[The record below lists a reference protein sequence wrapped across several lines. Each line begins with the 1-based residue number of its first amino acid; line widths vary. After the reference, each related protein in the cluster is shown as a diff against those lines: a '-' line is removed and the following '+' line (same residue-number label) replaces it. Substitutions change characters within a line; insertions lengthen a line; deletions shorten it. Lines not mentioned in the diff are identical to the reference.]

1 MKYLLD
7 TDTCIYL
14 LNGRPGSV
22 TETFR
27 RHRVA
32 SICLS
37 SITTSELRWGVA
49 KSASERNRAAL
60 EAFLASFQIVAY
72 DDEAAR
78 AYGDLRAEL
87 ERRGKPIGPMDLLIA
102 AQAIALDLVLVT
114 NNEREFKRVP
124 GLRVENWVR
133 S

>member
-14 LNGRPGSV
+14 LNGRPNSV
-22 TETFR
+22 TQTFR

-32 SICLS
+32 SIALS

-49 KSASERNRAAL
+49 KSGSPRNRTAL
-60 EAFLASFQIVAY
+60 EAFLASFQIAPY
-72 DDEAAR
+72 DDDAAR

-87 ERRGKPIGPMDLLIA
+87 DRRGTPIGAMDLLIA
-102 AQAIALDLVLVT
+102 AQALALDVILVT

-124 GLRVENWVR
+124 GLRVENWTR
-133 S
+133 G